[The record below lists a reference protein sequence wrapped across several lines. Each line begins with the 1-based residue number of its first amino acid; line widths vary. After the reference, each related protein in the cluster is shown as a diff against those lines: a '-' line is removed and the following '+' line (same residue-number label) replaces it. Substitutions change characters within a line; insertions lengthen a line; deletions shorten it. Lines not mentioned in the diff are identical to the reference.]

1 MLQTWRMKRNMT
13 SALRTAYTG
22 RHQPLQ
28 KATFVSNQANFS
40 FLFSIISLM
49 IIFLYNIHSKIG
61 SYKKKNCEAP
71 SRSINILSGVKT
83 PVHQMERNNTPK
95 QMFPALWAYYP
106 LGTCG
111 CGRRNF
117 FGYPE
122 MKPKKQ

>member
-1 MLQTWRMKRNMT
+1 MT

-61 SYKKKNCEAP
+61 SYKKKIVKLLPEVLTFYQGSKPLFIKWKEITLQSKCFRP
-71 SRSINILSGVKT
+71 YGLITPWGLVGV
-83 PVHQMERNNTPK
+83 VG
-95 QMFPALWAYYP
+95 
-106 LGTCG
+106 GT
-111 CGRRNF
+111 F
-117 FGYPE
+117 LATQ
-122 MKPKKQ
+122 K